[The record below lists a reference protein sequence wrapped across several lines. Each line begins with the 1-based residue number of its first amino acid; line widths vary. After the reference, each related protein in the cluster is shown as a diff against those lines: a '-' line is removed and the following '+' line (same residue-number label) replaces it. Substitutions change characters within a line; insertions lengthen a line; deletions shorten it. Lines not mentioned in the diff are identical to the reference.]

1 LSAPQSRQARR
12 GGAAPPSSGSGVAL
26 GHEALRLLPRPH
38 LALELG
44 FLEGGED
51 LAETRTRG
59 VAEGDQ
65 VVAAEEAWRADVL
78 AGGPLRAAALAEL
91 DVAEIAGRGER
102 GDARGREQL
111 VGAERESTRLKSSH
125 LVNSYAG

>member
-1 LSAPQSRQARR
+1 MSAPQSRRARR

-65 VVAAEEAWRADVL
+65 VVAAEEAWRGRPL
-78 AGGPLRAAALAEL
+78 PGGPPRPPAPPEHP
-91 DVAEIAGRGER
+91 VAQTAGRGQSAS
-102 GDARGREQL
+102 AR
-111 VGAERESTRLKSSH
+111 EREHPAPGPLAH
-125 LVNSYAG
+125 

>member
-1 LSAPQSRQARR
+1 MSAPQSRRARR

-59 VAEGDQ
+59 VAQGDQ
-65 VVAAEEAWRADVL
+65 VVAAEEAWRAGVL
-78 AGGPLRAAALAEL
+78 ARGPPPAAAPPEI
-91 DVAEIAGRGER
+91 DVA
-102 GDARGREQL
+102 GDAGP
-111 VGAERESTRLKSSH
+111 G
-125 LVNSYAG
+125 GGGGGGG

>member
-1 LSAPQSRQARR
+1 MSAPQSRQARR

-65 VVAAEEAWRADVL
+65 VVAAEEAWRGGVL
-78 AGGPLRAAALAEL
+78 PGGQLRAAAPAEIHP
-91 DVAEIAGRGER
+91 AQIAGRGER
-102 GDARGREQL
+102 VATRQREQ
-111 VGAERESTRLKSSH
+111 
-125 LVNSYAG
+125 

>member
-1 LSAPQSRQARR
+1 MSAPQSRQARR

-38 LALELG
+38 LSLELG

-65 VVAAEEAWRADVL
+65 VVAAEEAWRAGVP
-78 AGGPLRAAALAEL
+78 AGGPLPAGGPAEI
-91 DVAEIAGRGER
+91 DVAESA
-102 GDARGREQL
+102 
-111 VGAERESTRLKSSH
+111 VS
-125 LVNSYAG
+125 

>member
-1 LSAPQSRQARR
+1 MSAPQSRRARR

-65 VVAAEEAWRADVL
+65 VVAAEEAWRAGVL
-78 AGGPLRAAALAEL
+78 ARGPPPRAAPPGLH
-91 DVAEIAGRGER
+91 
-102 GDARGREQL
+102 
-111 VGAERESTRLKSSH
+111 GAED
-125 LVNSYAG
+125 AGPSRRADGPGRAAPR